1 MNKNGIV
8 ENTNECNIYG
18 TERAVRKHSIRNWF
32 LEKIALVLAI
42 FELGTGLFSIIPSMK
57 KQQCDSPNCTSI
69 SCQMMQD
76 DSWFRRLVGNDLNM
90 HGVVINGMLNLG
102 EAIFREFTEK
112 EENEILENN
121 EEVLSE
127 DILKVKNMAIED
139 LKRLGL
145 INDNAL
151 NFNVDYFR
159 SVGLSLKDINNI
171 NAISQIYAYELAV
184 KDYDI
189 NAVDA
194 YYKGIKCK
202 YEDRY
207 YENKDDFIKSIGLKS
222 VEDYE
227 NMALEYIKTMNGE
240 IGIGGVNIYNSN
252 NKRTSKYNFRY
263 NSEDRGIS
271 LCETIRLQ
279 KQEQSKNMTAKA
291 IGAYK
296 VKKKYW

>member
-42 FELGTGLFSIIPSMK
+42 FELGTGLFSIIPSFQK
-57 KQQCDSPNCTSI
+57 KICDSPNCTSI
-69 SCQMMQD
+69 SCQMMQAD
-76 DSWFRRLVGNDLNM
+76 NWFKRFVGNDLNM

-102 EAIFREFTEK
+102 ETVFEEFTDKEEK
-112 EENEILENN
+112 EVLEDNK
-121 EEVLSE
+121 EPLSE
-127 DILKVKNMAIED
+127 NVLKVKNTAIED

-159 SVGLSLKDINNI
+159 SVGLSLKDVNNI

-189 NAVDA
+189 NAVAA

-207 YENKDDFIKSIGLKS
+207 YESKDDFVKSIGFKS
-222 VEDYE
+222 AEDYE
-227 NMALEYIKTMNGE
+227 SMALEYIKAMNGE

-252 NKRTSKYNFRY
+252 NTRLSKYSFKY
-263 NSEDRGIS
+263 NGEDRGIS
-271 LCETIRLQ
+271 LSDAIRLQ
-279 KQEQSKNMTAKA
+279 KQEQSKNMAKKA
-291 IGAYK
+291 MGSYK
-296 VKKKYW
+296 ARRYTR